1 MFIKSSTNQIPYRNQ
16 TKINHER
23 QFKIN
28 QLLND
33 KIEKKYKNNEWP
45 ACTVYING
53 AKRWFPIKYFSVGGY
68 SLSMCLVLLVIIII

>member
-16 TKINHER
+16 TKINHEH

-33 KIEKKYKNNEWP
+33 KIEKK
-45 ACTVYING
+45 I
-53 AKRWFPIKYFSVGGY
+53 
-68 SLSMCLVLLVIIII
+68 